1 MCIPA
6 LWIFVRELHRQ
17 GIAVTVFALHY
28 PYQKEAYAWF
38 GIPVIP
44 LNGRNN
50 WLQRKVG
57 VPRRLNRLFSEVH
70 QENPFTH
77 IHSFW
82 LGEATVTGIQLAQ
95 KYQLPIVASAMGQD
109 VLAENKYLKQID
121 SQALKGLITLSVF
134 QRDQLLKSTG
144 WSSTIVPFGLLE
156 IIPITETKTVDLI
169 GIGNLI
175 PLKNYGYFIELCGL
189 LVQQFPALR
198 SEIIG
203 VGPERDRLLAQIKAL
218 GLANHMQLVGLC
230 SYDETQQR
238 LASAKLLLHP
248 SMYESFGMIFI
259 EGLALQAHVVANKV
273 GIAMDHPAIH
283 PLSGNLEDD
292 AKMISTLL
300 VMPLPERKVY
310 EIKTTVELHLAV
322 YDAC

>member
-28 PYQKEAYAWF
+28 PYQAESYSWF

-50 WLQRKVG
+50 WWQRKVG
-57 VPRRLNRLFSEVH
+57 VPKRLKRLFAVEH
-70 QENPFTH
+70 QKNPFTH

-82 LGEATVTGIQLAQ
+82 LGEATYLGIQLAR
-95 KYQLPIVASAMGQD
+95 KHQLPIVASAMGQD
-109 VLAENKYLKQID
+109 VLAENKFLKRI
-121 SQALKGLITLSVF
+121 SHKELKTVITLSAF

-144 WSSTIVPFGLLE
+144 WQSTVVPFGVPE
-156 IIPITETKTVDLI
+156 TTPITETKTVDVI

-175 PLKNYGYFIELCGL
+175 PLKNYGYFVELCGR
-189 LVQQFPALR
+189 LVKQFPTLR

-203 VGPERDRLLAQIKAL
+203 IGTEKERLQAQIDSL
-218 GLANHMQLVGLC
+218 GLSNCLELVGLC
-230 SYDETQQR
+230 SYEETQQR

-248 SMYESFGMIFI
+248 SVFEGFGMIFA
-259 EGLALQAHVVANKV
+259 EGLALQTHVVANKV
-273 GIAMDHPAIH
+273 GIAMEHPSIH
-283 PLSGNLEDD
+283 SLSGNIEDD
-292 AKMISTLL
+292 SKMIATLL
-300 VMPLPERKVY
+300 TMPLPEREVY

-322 YDAC
+322 YDA

>member
-6 LWIFVRELHRQ
+6 LWIYVRELHRQ

-28 PYQKEAYAWF
+28 PYQKESYSWF

-57 VPRRLNRLFSEVH
+57 VPMRLKRLFALEH
-70 QENPFTH
+70 QKNSFTH

-82 LGEATVTGIQLAQ
+82 LGEATYLGIQLAQ
-95 KYQLPIVASAMGQD
+95 KHQLPIVASAMGQD
-109 VLAENKYLKQID
+109 VLAENKFLKRIYFKD
-121 SQALKGLITLSVF
+121 LKTVITLSAF
-134 QRDQLLKSTG
+134 HHDQLLKSTG
-144 WSSTIVPFGLLE
+144 WSSTIVPFGLPE
-156 IIPITETKTVDLI
+156 IKPITEAKTVDII

-175 PLKNYGYFIELCGL
+175 PLKNYGYFVELCGW

-198 SEIIG
+198 GEIIG
-203 VGPERDRLLAQIKAL
+203 VGTEQERLQAQIDAL
-218 GLANHMQLVGLC
+218 GLADHLQLIGIC
-230 SYDETQQR
+230 SYEETQQR

-248 SMYESFGMIFI
+248 SVFEGFGMIFA
-259 EGLALQAHVVANKV
+259 EGLALQTHVVANKV
-273 GIAMDHPAIH
+273 GIAMEHPAIH
-283 PLSGNLEDD
+283 SLSGKVEDD
-292 AKMISTLL
+292 ANMIAALL
-300 VMPLPERKVY
+300 EMPLPEREVY

-322 YDAC
+322 YDA

>member
-28 PYQKEAYAWF
+28 PYQAEAYAWF

-50 WLQRKVG
+50 WLQRKIG
-57 VPRRLNRLFSEVH
+57 VPKRLKQLFSELH
-70 QENPFTH
+70 QKNPFTH

-82 LGEATVTGIQLAQ
+82 LGEATYLGIQLAQ
-95 KYQLPIVASAMGQD
+95 KHRLPIVANAMGQD
-109 VLAENKYLKQID
+109 VLAENKYLRKID
-121 SQALKGLITLSVF
+121 LQALKGLITLSVF

-144 WSSTIVPFGLLE
+144 WSSTIVPFGLPE
-156 IIPITETKTVDLI
+156 IKPITETKTVDLI
-169 GIGNLI
+169 GIGSLI
-175 PLKNYGYFIELCGL
+175 PLKNYGYFVELCGRL
-189 LVQQFPALR
+189 IQQFPHLR

-203 VGPERDRLLAQIKAL
+203 VGPEQERLQTQIDTL
-218 GLANHMQLVGLC
+218 GLANHLKLVGLC
-230 SYDETQQR
+230 SYEETQQR

-248 SMYESFGMIFI
+248 SVYESFGMIFI

-273 GIAMDHPAIH
+273 GFAMDHPAIH
-283 PLSGNLEDD
+283 SLSGNLEDD
-292 AKMISTLL
+292 VAMIASILAT
-300 VMPLPERKVY
+300 PTPEREVH
-310 EIKTTVELHLAV
+310 EIKTTVEGHLAV
-322 YDAC
+322 YDA